1 MFSTKRFKEDEPVS
15 TRTRSSKAAEDGKDK
30 PSDTIEPDPRIEYFA
45 NNSQQLEHI
54 GRTIIPLLLEIY
66 TSTVNLRVRQ
76 LVTHILVK
84 IIHFS
89 TPETVQQ
96 VLKEL
101 PLSTFLAGILAQQEH
116 ASLVVDALYQAEML
130 IKKIPDVYLF
140 LFEREGVLH
149 EIESIANAPFTDESQ
164 ADESKDQQ
172 QSSNDSNNDRSDTS
186 ATSALLR
193 AMREARRL
201 EESSDDESGRKT
213 DGYEESSSE
222 RSANRQRDDKAD
234 DDKSLSAR
242 RAARRRT
249 ELHRLLRSRL
259 GGTSPQASSEQ
270 QEKGL
275 GCGSTRRYVIQLA
288 QNFVRE
294 YRSKGMEDLRKSGNA
309 LDEIRK
315 ISEKLAEATKED
327 PIAESALIS
336 LKRYMQESIMGISSF
351 ELMNSG
357 LMDALLEYLRS
368 DYGGVYMST
377 VAERRAVFRKI
388 FFQQGD
394 QGKGISP
401 VRTLVLRLQ
410 ELLNRFEPFDV
421 VTPLESSALGENFR
435 NPTSMLAK
443 QLRLRLT
450 GHGPDI
456 PVEYQHLMVST
467 HAVATFKVLEEYL
480 LTRIGNSSCA
490 PPTSKSDRSRE
501 SEHADNDEAKDAAA
515 EEEADGMDL
524 ADTEDEEREMVESS
538 DQEIPEGDEE
548 TSPGATVRS
557 RAKKTGAIDSK
568 KPKTSY
574 AAALRG
580 RPGKW
585 RIKFYLK
592 DTLISN
598 DTTVYG
604 AVHQYEMQTNRSS
617 SSMRNIWVMAY
628 PVRYEKVWEP
638 LADKAQDLHET
649 ATTET
654 ARQLANIERPTELPE
669 DSVCSRVLEL
679 LAILAEISQAW
690 FNKGEGALLAQ
701 DFVNRKLA
709 AKMNR
714 QLEEPLIVAS
724 SCLPTWTYWLML
736 KAPFLF
742 PFETRYLF
750 IQSTSFGYSR
760 LIARWQSLQMRNNSQ
775 RDDSQQQQQQPVLG
789 RMERQKV
796 RIMRAQMLESAI
808 KILDLFGSS
817 QSVLEIEYAGEEGT
831 GLGPT
836 LEFYAATSK
845 EFCKK
850 SINMWRDDGSSEG
863 EYVSTTQGLFPKP
876 LYGSQKAQTKVI
888 NLFKTL
894 GQFMAK
900 AMLDFRIIDIPFNPA
915 FFRVALG
922 REAPSD
928 DLIMVSQFA
937 NLGIFNANNLHVY
950 I

>member
-1 MFSTKRFKEDEPVS
+1 MS
-15 TRTRSSKAAEDGKDK
+15 TRTRSSKAAEIVKDNT
-30 PSDTIEPDPRIEYFA
+30 PEANESDPRIDHFA
-45 NNSQQLEHI
+45 ENADQLEHI
-54 GRTIIPLLLEIY
+54 GRTLIPLLLEIY
-66 TSTVNLRVRQ
+66 TSTVNIRVRQ
-76 LVTHILVK
+76 LATHILVK

-89 TPETVQQ
+89 NPETLQH
-96 VLKEL
+96 VLKEI
-101 PLSTFLAGILAQQEH
+101 PLSTFLAGVLAQQEH
-116 ASLVVDALYQAEML
+116 ASLVIDALYQAEML
-130 IKKIPDVYLF
+130 IQKIPEVYLF

-149 EIESIANAPFTDESQ
+149 EIESIANASLTEENQND
-164 ADESKDQQ
+164 DSKDQR
-172 QSSNDSNNDRSDTS
+172 QSSNDINNDRSDTS

-201 EESSDDESGRKT
+201 EESSDDDGSSRKT
-213 DGYEESSSE
+213 EESSNE
-222 RSANRQRDDKAD
+222 RSTNRQQDDKADD
-234 DDKSLSAR
+234 DDKSLSATM
-242 RAARRRT
+242 AARRRVLDRA
-249 ELHRLLRSRL
+249 ELHKLLRHRL
-259 GGTSPQASSEQ
+259 GGASPQASPDQ

-275 GCGSTRRYVIQLA
+275 GRGSTRRYIIQLA

-294 YRSKGMEDLRKSGNA
+294 YRSKGMEEDFKKSGNA

-315 ISEKLAEATKED
+315 ISKKLAEAAGKD
-327 PIAESALIS
+327 SVAESALNE
-336 LKRYMQESIMGISSF
+336 LKTYMQESIMGISSF

-357 LMDALLEYLRS
+357 LMDALLQYLTNES
-368 DYGGVYMST
+368 GDTYVSS
-377 VAERRAVFRKI
+377 VDQRRAVFRKL
-388 FFQQGD
+388 FFQQMD

-401 VRTLVLRLQ
+401 IRTLVLRLQ

-450 GHGPDI
+450 GQGPDI
-456 PVEYQHLMVST
+456 PIEYQHLMVST

-480 LTRIGNSSCA
+480 LTRIGNTSCA
-490 PPTSKSDRSRE
+490 PPMSKSGRSGE
-501 SEHADNDEAKDAAA
+501 TEDTDNDEAKDTAADD
-515 EEEADGMDL
+515 EADNMDL
-524 ADTEDEEREMVESS
+524 EDTEDEEHEMLEDS
-538 DQEIPEGDEE
+538 DGQVPEEDEE
-548 TSPGATVRS
+548 EMSSQSATRRS
-557 RAKKTGAIDSK
+557 RNKKETK
-568 KPKTSY
+568 KQKKSY
-574 AAALRG
+574 ASALRG
-580 RPGKW
+580 RSGKW

-592 DTLISN
+592 DTLVSN

-617 SSMRNIWVMAY
+617 SSIRNIWVMSY

-638 LADKAQDLHET
+638 TDESQDSQE
-649 ATTET
+649 APSSSES
-654 ARQLANIERPTELPE
+654 AKQLANIDRPAELPE
-669 DSVCSRVLEL
+669 DSVCSRVLQL
-679 LAILAEISQAW
+679 LAVLADISQTW
-690 FNKGEGALLAQ
+690 INKGEGALLSQ
-701 DFVNRKLA
+701 DFVNRKLT

-724 SCLPTWTYWLML
+724 SCLPNWTYWLML

-760 LIARWQSLQMRNNSQ
+760 LIARWQSLQMRNNGQ
-775 RDDSQQQQQQPVLG
+775 RDESQQQQQQPVLG

-817 QSVLEIEYAGEEGT
+817 QSVLEIEYSGEEGT

-850 SINMWRDDGSSEG
+850 SINMWRDESSEG
-863 EYVSTTQGLFPKP
+863 EYVSTLQGLFPKP
-876 LYGSQKAQTKVI
+876 LTGSQKAQKKVI

-915 FFRVALG
+915 FFKVALG
-922 REAPSD
+922 REPPSD
-928 DLIMVSQFA
+928 ELIMAS
-937 NLGIFNANNLHVY
+937 
-950 I
+950 